1 MGIYNLQLVLN
12 ILESM
17 YHVMRKVVETSNTE
31 HSSGQGYK
39 RNKQK
44 VAVNITF
51 HFHKLLI
58 IIVPKNVAVTRHQGV
73 II

>member
-1 MGIYNLQLVLN
+1 
-12 ILESM
+12 M